1 VGLIQKA
8 VEKTG
13 IGTISIT
20 HLPDLSKKVSVP
32 RALHL
37 RFPLGRS
44 FGAAGRKDLQRKIVV
59 DMLEGISSINEEEP
73 IVTLPYRWKKD

>member
-8 VEKTG
+8 AEKAG
-13 IGTISIT
+13 IATISIS
-20 HLPDLSKKVSVP
+20 HLPDLSNKVSVP

-44 FGAAGRKDLQRKIVV
+44 FGAAGRKDLQRRIVV
-59 DMLEGISSINEEEP
+59 DMLEGISTINEKEP
-73 IVTLPYRWKKD
+73 IITLPYRWKKD